1 MNGDVPSH
9 AELWE
14 AINQSRMDIAE
25 LKGMVS
31 MHFRDGE
38 HHYPPCKAAANMQKT
53 MLSAVGAAVLALL
66 AALLWAAAAG
76 VTFVLLYLRGIAE
89 DMIDER
95 SIENGGGR
103 RRRTRGVS
111 R

>member
-53 MLSAVGAAVLALL
+53 MLSAVGAASSPCWPP
-66 AALLWAAAAG
+66 WARWSWNWCG
-76 VTFVLLYLRGIAE
+76 G
-89 DMIDER
+89 ER
-95 SIENGGGR
+95 
-103 RRRTRGVS
+103 
-111 R
+111 

>member
-38 HHYPPCKAAANMQKT
+38 HHYPPCKAAANMQKP

-66 AALLWAAAAG
+66 AAVGALVMEL
-76 VTFVLLYLRGIAE
+76 V
-89 DMIDER
+89 
-95 SIENGGGR
+95 R
-103 RRRTRGVS
+103 R
-111 R
+111 